1 MRYLANRPLHIRFP
15 GQPAV
20 DYKAGDELPDFGQWP
35 FHLQERFLENRL
47 IKTVEGNGDSVL
59 TAKEVEGVRRLLK
72 EHASANAADTPL
84 PQHAQAMPLG
94 GEGVDL
100 VEDVDVVPVNPKD
113 FVTKRAA
120 KGGRS
125 A

>member
-20 DYKAGDELPDFGQWP
+20 DYKAGDELPDFGEWP

-47 IKTVEGNGDSVL
+47 IRTVEGSGDSAL
-59 TAKEVEGVRRLLK
+59 TPKEVEDVRRLLR
-72 EHASANAADTPL
+72 ANAHANTMGVPL
-84 PQHAQAMPLG
+84 VEEAQAMALG

-113 FVTKRAA
+113 FVTKRSA
-120 KGGRS
+120 KAGR
-125 A
+125 AG